1 MLKPF
6 LKSNFKAAVRD
17 PLTDTVY
24 TGFDH
29 SGAMKKAEAAGVK
42 FPGGKSDPAHTGFL
56 RKDGTFFTR
65 AQTEKEYGFKTSADL
80 R

>member
-1 MLKPF
+1 MPKPF
-6 LKSNFKAAVRD
+6 LKSDFTPAVRD
-17 PLTDTVY
+17 PNSGTVY

-29 SGAMKKAEAAGVK
+29 NDALKKAEAAGVK
-42 FPGGKSDPAHTGFL
+42 FQGSELGPTQAGFL

-65 AQTEKEYGFKTSADL
+65 AQTMEAYGFKNSADL